1 MKKFRL
7 FLTCLALVFSGVM
20 SAQNIQVAG
29 IVKDAATGEP
39 IPYASVQVKGTRTGV
54 NTAENGT
61 FSLSA
66 PSNGTLVISFIGY
79 KTQEILI
86 QNRSTI
92 NIDLALDAVALDNV
106 IVVAYGTAK
115 RESFSGSAEIVQSDA
130 IVKRSTSNVTKAIEG
145 TVAGVQTTAVG
156 GQPGSNAAIRIHG
169 FGSMKASND
178 PLYFVDGISYGGEI
192 SAINPND
199 IENMSI
205 LKDESASALYGAR
218 GSNGVVIINTKRG
231 KEGRRYVIF
240 KTDFDVCS

>member
-1 MKKFRL
+1 
-7 FLTCLALVFSGVM
+7 M

-115 RESFSGSAEIVQSDA
+115 RESFTGSAEIV
-130 IVKRSTSNVTKAIEG
+130 
-145 TVAGVQTTAVG
+145 
-156 GQPGSNAAIRIHG
+156 
-169 FGSMKASND
+169 
-178 PLYFVDGISYGGEI
+178 
-192 SAINPND
+192 
-199 IENMSI
+199 
-205 LKDESASALYGAR
+205 
-218 GSNGVVIINTKRG
+218 
-231 KEGRRYVIF
+231 
-240 KTDFDVCS
+240 

>member
-115 RESFSGSAEIVQSDA
+115 RESFTGSAEIV
-130 IVKRSTSNVTKAIEG
+130 
-145 TVAGVQTTAVG
+145 
-156 GQPGSNAAIRIHG
+156 
-169 FGSMKASND
+169 
-178 PLYFVDGISYGGEI
+178 
-192 SAINPND
+192 
-199 IENMSI
+199 
-205 LKDESASALYGAR
+205 
-218 GSNGVVIINTKRG
+218 
-231 KEGRRYVIF
+231 
-240 KTDFDVCS
+240 

>member
-92 NIDLALDAVALDNV
+92 NVDLALDAVALDNV

-115 RESFSGSAEIVQSDA
+115 RESFTGSAEIV
-130 IVKRSTSNVTKAIEG
+130 
-145 TVAGVQTTAVG
+145 
-156 GQPGSNAAIRIHG
+156 
-169 FGSMKASND
+169 
-178 PLYFVDGISYGGEI
+178 
-192 SAINPND
+192 
-199 IENMSI
+199 
-205 LKDESASALYGAR
+205 
-218 GSNGVVIINTKRG
+218 
-231 KEGRRYVIF
+231 
-240 KTDFDVCS
+240 

>member
-1 MKKFRL
+1 
-7 FLTCLALVFSGVM
+7 M

-115 RESFSGSAEIVQSDA
+115 RESFTGSAEVVKSDA
-130 IVKRSTSNVTKAIEG
+130 IIKRSTSTITKAIEG
-145 TVAGVQTTAVG
+145 TVAGVQTTAGG
-156 GQPGSNAAIRIHG
+156 GQPGSGVSIRIRG
-169 FGSMKASND
+169 NGSIKASN
-178 PLYFVDGISYGGEI
+178 
-192 SAINPND
+192 
-199 IENMSI
+199 
-205 LKDESASALYGAR
+205 
-218 GSNGVVIINTKRG
+218 
-231 KEGRRYVIF
+231 
-240 KTDFDVCS
+240 